1 MFTSFSNLSFFS
13 VEVVSSELMSA
24 SAEQSNDSQR
34 NTSLVTTNSKS
45 SETVNDSVKNVG
57 AEEYDKVLLFCNTLL
72 NPLMNQF
79 INIFSVPRTGVIN
92 IGTLFD
98 SAV

>member
-24 SAEQSNDSQR
+24 GQSNDSQR

-72 NPLMNQF
+72 KPLMN
-79 INIFSVPRTGVIN
+79 
-92 IGTLFD
+92 
-98 SAV
+98 

>member
-24 SAEQSNDSQR
+24 GQSNDSQR

-79 INIFSVPRTGVIN
+79 FNIFSVPRTGVIN
-92 IGTLFD
+92 IGT
-98 SAV
+98 

>member
-1 MFTSFSNLSFFS
+1 MFTSLSNLSFFS

-24 SAEQSNDSQR
+24 GQSNDSQR

-79 INIFSVPRTGVIN
+79 INIVFQEQGS
-92 IGTLFD
+92 
-98 SAV
+98 

>member
-24 SAEQSNDSQR
+24 GQSNDSQR

-92 IGTLFD
+92 IGT
-98 SAV
+98 

>member
-24 SAEQSNDSQR
+24 GQSNDSQR

-79 INIFSVPRTGVIN
+79 INIVFQEQGS
-92 IGTLFD
+92 
-98 SAV
+98 

>member
-24 SAEQSNDSQR
+24 GQSNDSQR

-92 IGTLFD
+92 KRT
-98 SAV
+98 

>member
-24 SAEQSNDSQR
+24 GQSNDSQR

-72 NPLMNQF
+72 NPLMN
-79 INIFSVPRTGVIN
+79 
-92 IGTLFD
+92 
-98 SAV
+98 

>member
-24 SAEQSNDSQR
+24 GQSNDSQR

-57 AEEYDKVLLFCNTLL
+57 AEEYDKVLLFCNTPL
-72 NPLMNQF
+72 NPLMN
-79 INIFSVPRTGVIN
+79 
-92 IGTLFD
+92 
-98 SAV
+98 

>member
-24 SAEQSNDSQR
+24 GQSNDSQR

-79 INIFSVPRTGVIN
+79 INIFSVPRTGVI
-92 IGTLFD
+92 IYVHSLT
-98 SAV
+98 VQCR

>member
-1 MFTSFSNLSFFS
+1 MFISLSNLSFFS

-24 SAEQSNDSQR
+24 GQSNDSQR

-79 INIFSVPRTGVIN
+79 INIVFQEQGS
-92 IGTLFD
+92 
-98 SAV
+98 

>member
-24 SAEQSNDSQR
+24 GQSNDSQR

-72 NPLMNQF
+72 NPLKN
-79 INIFSVPRTGVIN
+79 
-92 IGTLFD
+92 
-98 SAV
+98 